1 MAPSSAKAISRA
13 ASLTGCQSA
22 SVAPRSTSSIA
33 WRSSSNGTRSS
44 TSAFTSR
51 WRAITPSAGAAM
63 SRRWPVPTAERAV
76 PTGPCTST
84 TRRPARNSLS
94 VRDASSSIWAHAIS
108 ETGASSRCRLFILTV
123 SFEGADAERT
133 VTRGRAWLGL
143 RGGGTVRRHFLEES
157 RGRHEEKV
165 AGHCPA
171 EVEQP
176 VVIARRTADE
186 HVLEHLL
193 DGARRPAVADE
204 IGAELA
210 P

>member
-1 MAPSSAKAISRA
+1 
-13 ASLTGCQSA
+13 
-22 SVAPRSTSSIA
+22 
-33 WRSSSNGTRSS
+33 
-44 TSAFTSR
+44 
-51 WRAITPSAGAAM
+51 M

-76 PTGPCTST
+76 PAGPCTST
-84 TRRPARNSLS
+84 TRRPARYCLS
-94 VRDASSSIWAHAIS
+94 VRDASSSISAHAAS

-133 VTRGRAWLGL
+133 VTRGRAWCGL
-143 RGGGTVRRHFLEES
+143 RGGRSVRRDFLEEC
-157 RGRHEEKV
+157 RGRHEEEI

-176 VVIARRTADE
+176 VVISGRTADE

-204 IGAELA
+204 ISAELA
-210 P
+210 LRRLTEGHVVAQDLDLAPVLLDHCQRAVSGGWLGRVVQLDVRELGAAD